1 MTSVHRQEG
10 QSGIFIC
17 YRRGETTGHARAVK
31 DRLEQHFTPGHRI
44 FMDVDSIGVGV
55 AFGKAIGDAICSSGV
70 MLVLIGGDWSGRLL
84 AENRLDDPADYVRL
98 EIETAL
104 QRGIPTIPVLIERTP
119 IPERGKLPESLREL
133 VSYEGIDLEN
143 RHWNDDM
150 SRMTQ
155 ALESILG
162 GSTSSP
168 PAVPSG
174 ANLLVL
180 GPIALS
186 VPLLIFA
193 LNYVFHYNGWVW
205 QALIATAAI
214 AALVTAREY
223 RRSRIWVIALE
234 WNCFW
239 FLLFG
244 IYRLKIY
251 SVVPSPHW
259 KTTAAVTAAGAIVN
273 AFFFIPTLISVLRKK
288 RVVHPIVPG
297 FLGLMAIG
305 LGVGAVAHFPH
316 HYDLYTNG
324 AQVLFVALAVNL
336 LAPFL
341 ALAQKLSGRSA
352 ARSTQI
358 NQPPRRVPGDQT
370 SQSSAWYGRRSPQAT
385 GTDDRGEEP
394 GFGPLPP
401 RKS

>member
-1 MTSVHRQEG
+1 
-10 QSGIFIC
+10 
-17 YRRGETTGHARAVK
+17 
-31 DRLEQHFTPGHRI
+31 
-44 FMDVDSIGVGV
+44 MDVDSIGVGV

-119 IPERGKLPESLREL
+119 IPERGRLPDSLREL

-162 GSTSSP
+162 ESTSLPSVAP
-168 PAVPSG
+168 PR

-186 VPLLIFA
+186 VPLFIFT
-193 LNYVFHYNGWVW
+193 LSYISHYNSLGW
-205 QALIATAAI
+205 QLLIATAAL

-234 WNCFW
+234 WNCLW

-251 SVVPSPHW
+251 SLLPAPHW
-259 KTTAAVTAAGAIVN
+259 KTTAAVTAAGAVVN
-273 AFFFIPTLISVLRKK
+273 ASFFIPTLISVLRKK
-288 RVVHPIVPG
+288 RVVHPILPG
-297 FLGLMAIG
+297 FLALMAIG
-305 LGVGAVAHFPH
+305 LCVGVIALLRRHN
-316 HYDLYTNG
+316 DLYANA
-324 AQVLFVALAVNL
+324 AQILFVALAANL

-341 ALAQKLSGRSA
+341 ALVRKLSARSA
-352 ARSTQI
+352 ARGTPI
-358 NQPPRRVPGDQT
+358 EPPPRRVPGDQT
-370 SQSSAWYGRRSPQAT
+370 SPSSAWYGRRSPQAT
-385 GTDDRGEEP
+385 GSDDRGEEP

-401 RKS
+401 GNADR